1 METLEQLKS
10 GDISINID
18 QSSDCISL
26 LEIDVD
32 SLAEYIVASSNSNGR
47 HLIIGSGRTEII
59 GVKPD
64 SFSSIFAQA
73 KSLCSGVDVN
83 LEFIP
88 NIRGNHTLGVITVKP
103 SIKLAS
109 VQGIVYELENNTPRL
124 MSEPEILTKIG
135 LGVDSELINSLAVDI
150 ASQSRII
157 ESLQTE
163 IKRAS
168 SYKGQWKSWV
178 IGALFGFFISELLKL
193 VFGLS

>member
-1 METLEQLKS
+1 METLEQLKN
-10 GDISINID
+10 GDILTNID
-18 QSSDCISL
+18 HSSDCISL
-26 LEIDVD
+26 LEIGVD
-32 SLAEYIVASSNSNGR
+32 SLAEFIVASSNSNGR
-47 HLIIGSGRTEII
+47 HLIIGLGRTEVF
-59 GVKPD
+59 GVEPN
-64 SFSSIFAQA
+64 SLRTIFAQA
-73 KSLCSGVDVN
+73 KSLCSGADVH

-88 NIRGNHTLGVITVKP
+88 NIRGNYTLGVITVKP
-103 SIKLAS
+103 STKLAS
-109 VQGIVYELENNTPRL
+109 VQGVVYELENNTPRL

-157 ESLQTE
+157 ENLQTE

-178 IGALFGFFISELLKL
+178 IGALFGFFISEILKL